1 MTSEATGDGRYEAD
15 IRWTTHGV
23 PHIRAADWGSLG
35 FGQGWACARDHLP
48 TIADQITKVRSQ
60 RARFFGRGDGD
71 RHLHSDLG
79 YLALDV
85 PTRAAR
91 MAADQPAEIVE
102 LIDGYAAG
110 ISAWLAEHG
119 TGDLP
124 EWARHQPWVRPV
136 TAEDLYHLYV
146 DLALMGSGRN
156 LAEYVGAA
164 VPPGADPHGHRPA
177 PEPPA
182 DGRLDG
188 GLGSNGW
195 AFGRAATAS
204 GGGMVMAN
212 PHFPWYGEAR
222 FWECHLTLPGEL
234 DVYGA
239 SLIGTPGVQIGFNE
253 HVAWTHTFSA
263 GHRFTAYTLS
273 LVDGDPTRYRY
284 GDEERAMVATDHAV
298 EVLGDDG
305 ELTTVER
312 ATWASHYGPVI
323 SLPMVGWSE
332 AMAFTYRDANE
343 DNTRVIRQF
352 LAMDRAGSVDDLR
365 QAIATHQGLPWVNT
379 LAADDTGTCW
389 YADASTTPNLTEAA
403 QAAFEERLTTDPL
416 AAFAFT
422 MRVALLDGSDPT
434 FEWQDHPDA
443 PLPGVVPFDQLPQL
457 ERDDHLFNANDPYWL
472 PHGEVQLPRHSTFC
486 GLHRRRISPRT
497 RMNALLAGGQGP
509 VQPTGPDGRFT
520 LDDVEAAVL
529 GNHSL
534 MADLL
539 LDEVLAR
546 LDGVGTVEVDGHQV
560 ELTPA
565 AEVLAEW
572 DRRYDVDSVGAVV
585 WRELLAG
592 FPEEQL
598 RDAGPLFAEP
608 FDPDRPV
615 HTPRGL
621 APAPADGPDPVVA
634 ALARAVLALQS
645 ASVPLD
651 APLGDVQWVERAGRR
666 VGVHGAHEVEGI
678 ANVLAPVGSLARSD
692 LEPEGDVPAPV
703 PGRTERTGLRQ
714 GGYPVIYGT
723 SFLMLVELGPDGPT
737 ARGLLAYGQSGDPAA
752 ERSLAQIEAYAA
764 KALRPLRFRDADID
778 ADPELV
784 RQTVRG

>member
-1 MTSEATGDGRYEAD
+1 MTGTGRYEAD

-23 PHIRAADWGSLG
+23 PHITAGDWGSLG
-35 FGQGWACARDHLP
+35 FGQGYACARDHLP
-48 TIADQITKVRSQ
+48 TIADQLVKVRSE
-60 RARFFGRGDGD
+60 RARWFGRGEGD
-71 RHLHSDLG
+71 RHLNSDLG

-85 PTRAAR
+85 QGRAGA
-91 MAADQPAEIVE
+91 MAADQPDEVVE
-102 LIDGYAAG
+102 LIHGYAAG
-110 ISAWLAEHG
+110 LTAWLDEHG
-119 TGDLP
+119 RDALP
-124 EWARHQPWVRPV
+124 PWCRGAEWVRPI
-136 TAEDLYHLYV
+136 TPEDLFTFYV

-156 LAEYVGAA
+156 LAEYIGAA
-164 VPPGADPHGHRPA
+164 VPPGADAVGRLPD
-177 PEPPA
+177 PPA
-182 DGRLDG
+182 NGRLDG
-188 GLGSNGW
+188 ELGSNGW
-195 AFGRAATAS
+195 AFGRATTAS

-263 GHRFTAYTLS
+263 GHRFTVYTLD
-273 LVDGDPTRYRY
+273 LVEGSPTTYRY
-284 GDEERAMVATDHAV
+284 GDDQREIVATDHTV

-305 ELTTVER
+305 AVTTVER
-312 ATWASHYGPVI
+312 ATWASHYGPMI

-332 AMAFTYRDANE
+332 AMAFTFRDANL

-352 LAMDRAGSVDDLR
+352 LAMDTATSVADLR
-365 QAIATHQGLPWVNT
+365 QAVATHEGLPWVNT

-389 YADASTTPNLTEAA
+389 YADTSITPHLTPEA
-403 QAAFEERLTTDPL
+403 QAAFEERLETDPL
-416 AAFAFT
+416 AMFAYT
-422 MRVALLDGSDPT
+422 MRVALLDGSDPR

-443 PLPGVVPFDQLPQL
+443 PLPGVLPHADLPQI

-472 PHGEVQLPRHSTFC
+472 PHHDVQLPRHSTFC
-486 GLHRRRISPRT
+486 GSYQQRISPRT
-497 RMNALLAGGQGP
+497 RMNALLASGRGP
-509 VQPTGPDGRFT
+509 VQPSGPEGRFT
-520 LDDVEAAVL
+520 REDVEAAVL

-546 LDGVGTVEVDGHQV
+546 LEGVGEVEVDGTTV
-560 ELTPA
+560 DVTGA
-565 AEVLAEW
+565 VEVLAEW

-615 HTPRGL
+615 ATPRGL
-621 APAPADGPDPVVA
+621 APAPNGAPDPVVQ
-634 ALARAVLALQS
+634 ALARAVRDLAT
-645 ASVPLD
+645 AGVAVD
-651 APLGDVQWVERAGRR
+651 APLGDVQFVERAGPRI
-666 VGVHGAHEVEGI
+666 GVHGAHEVEGI
-678 ANVLAPVGSLARSD
+678 ANVLAPVGALARSD
-692 LEPEGDVPAPV
+692 LEPDEVTYTPV
-703 PGRTERTGLRQ
+703 PGRAERTGLHE

-723 SFLMLVELGPDGPT
+723 SFLMVVELTPDGPE
-737 ARGLLAYGQSGDPAA
+737 ARGLLAYGQSGEKDA
-752 ERSLAQIEAYAA
+752 ERSIAQIEAYAA